1 MSSQYIC
8 KLYRNQIKEKHQS
21 TLQCLELLPLVP
33 DFNNVSYLVSAKPVE
48 IVWLLADNVVASAVA
63 LDWETQLPQ

>member
-8 KLYRNQIKEKHQS
+8 KLYRNQIKEKHQP
-21 TLQCLELLPLVP
+21 TLQCRALPLVP

-48 IVWLLADNVVASAVA
+48 IVWLLTDNVVASAAA
-63 LDWETQLPQ
+63 LDWETPMPQ